1 MTTSRSTN
9 KQPRRTAELM
19 TKLRIKIVVG
29 AIVAAIL
36 LGYAYYRTHD
46 LIIGPQ
52 ITIDTPENGATA
64 EQSSLPIRGT
74 VRNVAQL
81 TLNGKTIAVDE
92 SGAFQEHV
100 LLSYGYNILEVA
112 GQDRFGRTTEKTL
125 ELIYK

>member
-1 MTTSRSTN
+1 
-9 KQPRRTAELM
+9 M

-92 SGAFQEHV
+92 SVAFQEHV

-125 ELIYK
+125 EMIYK